1 MIGSKETGML
11 RFFVVVCVV
20 FCGILMG
27 ETAASSQSDSS
38 AAASFT
44 QTDPAAAG
52 AQSSASY
59 IIGSDDVLSINVWK
73 EPDITRSVTV
83 RSDGKISLPL
93 VGELQAAGRTPSQL
107 EKDITA
113 DLRSYIAEPQVSV
126 IVQEANSQK
135 FNILGQVTKPGSYS
149 LTAGL
154 TIVDAIAD
162 AGGFRDF
169 AKKKSVYI
177 LRQDGSGHSTRIA
190 FDYERFIKG
199 KDTAQNIKLKPHDTI
214 IVP

>member
-1 MIGSKETGML
+1 
-11 RFFVVVCVV
+11 
-20 FCGILMG
+20 MG
-27 ETAASSQSDSS
+27 PAVASGQSGPS
-38 AAASFT
+38 AAAATVQSD
-44 QTDPAAAG
+44 QPAAGTRPNAAYVIG
-52 AQSSASY
+52 A
-59 IIGSDDVLSINVWK
+59 DDVLMISVWK

-107 EKDITA
+107 EQDITA
-113 DLRSYIAEPQVSV
+113 ALRNYIAEPQVSV
-126 IVQEANSQK
+126 MVQEANSQK
-135 FNILGQVTKPGSYS
+135 FNILGQVTKPGSYP

-162 AGGFRDF
+162 AGGLRDF
-169 AKKKSVYI
+169 AKKKSIYI
-177 LRQDGSGHSTRIA
+177 MRQDGNGNSTRIP
-190 FDYERFIKG
+190 FNYEEFIKG